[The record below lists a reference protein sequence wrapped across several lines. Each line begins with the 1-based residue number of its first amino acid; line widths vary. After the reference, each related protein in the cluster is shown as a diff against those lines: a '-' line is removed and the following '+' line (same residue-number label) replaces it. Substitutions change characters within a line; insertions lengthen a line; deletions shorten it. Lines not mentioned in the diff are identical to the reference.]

1 MTAGIQLRAVGAPQ
15 VDLLIE
21 MYERFDPI
29 GAALGLPPYARE
41 ARHRWV
47 RNAVRQIVNVAA
59 FSPAGEIVGHCFLAG
74 DAPGSAEAA
83 AFVHQEFRRQ
93 GLGTAL
99 LRSALEFG
107 RAHELDAAWAVTA
120 TDNRAALRLL
130 ETCGFRVRHSD
141 VDIAEFDIHLSV
153 IA

>member
-1 MTAGIQLRAVGAPQ
+1 
-15 VDLLIE
+15 
-21 MYERFDPI
+21 
-29 GAALGLPPYARE
+29 
-41 ARHRWV
+41 
-47 RNAVRQIVNVAA
+47 
-59 FSPAGEIVGHCFLAG
+59 
-74 DAPGSAEAA
+74 
-83 AFVHQEFRRQ
+83 VHQEFRRQ